1 MASPINTFT
10 AFLFILTATLS
21 TISLMYVHN
30 LNNKIQNRPNSKSVN
45 KTIDQPLDQI
55 IDQPIGQTIGDSD
68 RVQFIS
74 KCNMVNQELEHLLSN
89 RLINVNDNHRQLLIE
104 KKQYIKSIRDIVNDL
119 TFNNRKHFQ
128 QLHGILK
135 EIHRDVENQNKRIV
149 VLEQRVSK
157 GDRDKNELANMLI
170 QRMVNDSSKKALKKS
185 QIGTLLSTDGDREE
199 ELRMLEKYIIKTIRK
214 TLKHEVKT
222 NIQPVQTMNMNPGIS
237 NELERKLELM
247 DLVNH
252 KLRTMENL
260 YRNLHSPNKKQ
271 IITVIKEPV
280 QKSIQPYVA
289 IPDVAIPDVATHNV
303 DNHNVDNHNV
313 LVKCPKKSNKS
324 KKSKKHSLRVHKKE
338 NEANT
343 YYVTDD

>member
-21 TISLMYVHN
+21 TISIMYVHN
-30 LNNKIQNRPNSKSVN
+30 LNNKIQKRSIRKN
-45 KTIDQPLDQI
+45 IDQMADQTV
-55 IDQPIGQTIGDSD
+55 GQTIGDSD

-89 RLINVNDNHRQLLIE
+89 RLISVNDNHKQLLIE

-119 TFNNRKHFQ
+119 TFNNHKHFQ
-128 QLHGILK
+128 QLHIILK

-149 VLEQRVSK
+149 VLERKVSK

-185 QIGTLLSTDGDREE
+185 QMGTLLSTDGDKEE
-199 ELRMLEKYIIKTIRK
+199 ELKMLEKYIIKTIRK
-214 TLKHEVKT
+214 TLKREVKT
-222 NIQPVQTMNMNPGIS
+222 NIQPVQSMNMNPGIN

-289 IPDVAIPDVATHNV
+289 VPDVAAQNV
-303 DNHNVDNHNV
+303 P
-313 LVKCPKKSNKS
+313 VKCT
-324 KKSKKHSLRVHKKE
+324 KKSKKHSLQIHKKE

>member
-21 TISLMYVHN
+21 TISIMYVHN
-30 LNNKIQNRPNSKSVN
+30 LNNKIHNRSIR
-45 KTIDQPLDQI
+45 KTIDQP
-55 IDQPIGQTIGDSD
+55 IDKPIGQTIGDND

-89 RLINVNDNHRQLLIE
+89 RLISVNDNHKQLLIE

-119 TFNNRKHFQ
+119 TFNNHKHFQ
-128 QLHGILK
+128 QLHVILK

-149 VLEQRVSK
+149 VLERKVSK
-157 GDRDKNELANMLI
+157 GDKDKNELANMLI

-185 QIGTLLSTDGDREE
+185 QMRTLLSTDGDKEE
-199 ELRMLEKYIIKTIRK
+199 ELKMLEKYIIKTIRK
-214 TLKHEVKT
+214 TLKREVKT
-222 NIQPVQTMNMNPGIS
+222 NIQPVQTMNMNPSIN

-280 QKSIQPYVA
+280 QKSVQPY
-289 IPDVAIPDVATHNV
+289 VAIPDVATHNV
-303 DNHNVDNHNV
+303 Q
-313 LVKCPKKSNKS
+313 VKCIKKP
-324 KKSKKHSLRVHKKE
+324 KKSKKHSLQIHKKE

>member
-10 AFLFILTATLS
+10 AFLFILTAALS

-30 LNNKIQNRPNSKSVN
+30 LNNKIQHRAISTNTGKNITQ
-45 KTIDQPLDQI
+45 TIDQN
-55 IDQPIGQTIGDSD
+55 IDHNIGDGD

-74 KCNMVNQELEHLLSN
+74 KCNMVNEELENLLSN
-89 RLINVNDNHRQLLIE
+89 RLISVNDNHKQLLIE

-119 TFNNRKHFQ
+119 TFNNRQHFE
-128 QLHGILK
+128 QLHVILK

-149 VLEQRVSK
+149 VLEQKVSK
-157 GDRDKNELANMLI
+157 GDKDKNELANMLI

-185 QIGTLLSTDGDREE
+185 QLTNLLHTDGDKDE
-199 ELRMLEKYIIKTIRK
+199 ELKMLEKYIIKTIRK
-214 TLKHEVKT
+214 QLKREVHT
-222 NIQPVQTMNMNPGIS
+222 NVQPIQTINPSMNQNPSIN

-280 QKSIQPYVA
+280 QKSIKPYVA
-289 IPDVAIPDVATHNV
+289 TPDAP
-303 DNHNVDNHNV
+303 
-313 LVKCPKKSNKS
+313 VKCS
-324 KKSKKHSLRVHKKE
+324 KKSKKHSLQIHKKE

>member
-10 AFLFILTATLS
+10 AFLFILTAALS
-21 TISLMYVHN
+21 TLSLMYVHN
-30 LNNKIQNRPNSKSVN
+30 LNNKIHRASIN
-45 KTIDQPLDQI
+45 KV
-55 IDQPIGQTIGDSD
+55 PIGQNVDQTMGQNFDKNIGDGD
-68 RVQFIS
+68 RLQFIS
-74 KCNMVNQELEHLLSN
+74 KCNVVNQELENLLSN
-89 RLINVNDNHRQLLIE
+89 RRIIVNDNHKQLLIE

-119 TFNNRKHFQ
+119 NFNNRQHFE

-149 VLEQRVSK
+149 VLERKVSK
-157 GDRDKNELANMLI
+157 SDKDKNELANMLI

-185 QIGTLLSTDGDREE
+185 QLSNLLHTDGDKDE
-199 ELRMLEKYIIKTIRK
+199 ELKMLEKYIIKTIRK
-214 TLKHEVKT
+214 QLKREINTIGQNT
-222 NIQPVQTMNMNPGIS
+222 NVQNTIGQPMQTMNMNPNIN

-280 QKSIQPYVA
+280 QKSIKPYVA
-289 IPDVAIPDVATHNV
+289 TPDAP
-303 DNHNVDNHNV
+303 
-313 LVKCPKKSNKS
+313 VKCS
-324 KKSKKHSLRVHKKE
+324 KKSKKHSLQIHKKE

>member
-10 AFLFILTATLS
+10 AFLFILTAALS

-30 LNNKIQNRPNSKSVN
+30 LNNKIQNRPISKN
-45 KTIDQPLDQI
+45 ITQT
-55 IDQPIGQTIGDSD
+55 IGQTIGKTIGDND

-74 KCNMVNQELEHLLSN
+74 KCNMVNEELENLLSN
-89 RLINVNDNHRQLLIE
+89 RLINVNDNHKQLLIE

-119 TFNNRKHFQ
+119 TFNNRQHFE

-149 VLEQRVSK
+149 VLEQKVSK
-157 GDRDKNELANMLI
+157 SDKDKNELANMLI

-185 QIGTLLSTDGDREE
+185 QLTNLLHTEGDKDE
-199 ELRMLEKYIIKTIRK
+199 ELKMLEKYIIKTIRK
-214 TLKHEVKT
+214 QLKREINT
-222 NIQPVQTMNMNPGIS
+222 NVQNTNVQPVQTMNPSIN

-280 QKSIQPYVA
+280 QKSIKPYVA
-289 IPDVAIPDVATHNV
+289 TPNV
-303 DNHNVDNHNV
+303 P
-313 LVKCPKKSNKS
+313 VKCS
-324 KKSKKHSLRVHKKE
+324 KKSKKHSLKLHKKE